1 MSALF
6 SKIAKS
12 LFSFIQKRVT
22 KPRLPLLSL
31 ILLAP
36 HAHADEQQLHNSEI
50 MKEVNKLARAGA
62 LDFEKHIVPILDKYC
77 TDCHNPDDDE
87 GSLDLEA
94 LLTLKHAAM
103 QPELWEMVGKTAK
116 MDVMPPPKR
125 KKRPTLRERALI
137 MGWALQIGHLWD
149 QGIMGANPGRTTLR
163 RLNRNEYN
171 YTIRDLFN
179 LKIRPADNFPED
191 SAGEGGFDNDADAL
205 FLPALLM
212 ENYFEASVKIA
223 DLVLGNQARRQHFL
237 LRSSSDAAGA
247 RKVFTYW
254 APRIYRGH
262 VAEAEIDRLVKVYE
276 NSRKKGK
283 QHILAI
289 RDPLIMMLV
298 SPRFLYR
305 LELPI
310 AGGGESVALTDYELA
325 NRLSYFLWSSM
336 PDSELFKLA
345 EEKKLSDPKV
355 LKEQVIRMLKDEKS
369 RTISMHLAGQ
379 WLGWEALRG
388 SANPD
393 VKKFPVFNFTLR
405 VDMYRESSNFFDHLL
420 QENGRIYDLIDS
432 NYSFL
437 NDRLARFYGIKGVT
451 GSDFRKV
458 ELDNPNRGGV
468 LGMGSVLVVSSMPLR
483 TSPSLRGSYILE
495 RLLGDRPPSPPMD
508 VEQLPANDNKLQ
520 TKTIRETL
528 ELHRASPDCRAC
540 HALIDPLGF
549 GLENFDAIGRWRS
562 TQNGAKIDSSGV
574 TPEGDAFSTPAELK
588 KLLLTRK
595 SEFTRQ
601 AAEKFLAY
609 ALGRELTPYDRPV
622 IRKIQDQVTSENGSM
637 HTLIM
642 AIITSEPF
650 LNRLNPRK

>member
-94 LLTLKHAAM
+94 LLTLKQAAM

-137 MGWALQIGHLWD
+137 MGWALQIGYLWD

-237 LRSSSDAAGA
+237 LRSSNDAAGA

-310 AGGGESVALTDYELA
+310 AGAGEGGL
-325 NRLSYFLWSSM
+325 
-336 PDSELFKLA
+336 
-345 EEKKLSDPKV
+345 
-355 LKEQVIRMLKDEKS
+355 
-369 RTISMHLAGQ
+369 
-379 WLGWEALRG
+379 
-388 SANPD
+388 
-393 VKKFPVFNFTLR
+393 
-405 VDMYRESSNFFDHLL
+405 
-420 QENGRIYDLIDS
+420 
-432 NYSFL
+432 
-437 NDRLARFYGIKGVT
+437 
-451 GSDFRKV
+451 
-458 ELDNPNRGGV
+458 
-468 LGMGSVLVVSSMPLR
+468 
-483 TSPSLRGSYILE
+483 
-495 RLLGDRPPSPPMD
+495 
-508 VEQLPANDNKLQ
+508 
-520 TKTIRETL
+520 
-528 ELHRASPDCRAC
+528 C
-540 HALIDPLGF
+540 
-549 GLENFDAIGRWRS
+549 
-562 TQNGAKIDSSGV
+562 
-574 TPEGDAFSTPAELK
+574 
-588 KLLLTRK
+588 
-595 SEFTRQ
+595 
-601 AAEKFLAY
+601 
-609 ALGRELTPYDRPV
+609 
-622 IRKIQDQVTSENGSM
+622 
-637 HTLIM
+637 
-642 AIITSEPF
+642 
-650 LNRLNPRK
+650 